1 MPSYVQN
8 LGLVKGETGATGP
21 AGAAAT
27 IQVGTVTTGA
37 AGSQATV
44 TNVGTENAAI
54 LNFTIPQGQQGVPG
68 TTPSTDNFVTTDT
81 EQIITGQKTFNSYAG
96 ATKFETDADGAY
108 LYLTG
113 EGGLASATSAT
124 GETGPV
130 LYASS
135 GNSLFLSTYD
145 GSRPKA
151 AKSLGGL
158 GLQNIEDIAYVSD
171 LSDYVPK
178 TRTINNKALSGN
190 ISLTASDVGALTQ
203 STADTLYQAKG
214 SYLTSVPQASTG
226 SLGGIKLGYTTSG
239 KNYAVS
245 LDSNGAA
252 YVNVPWTDTNTT
264 YGVATSS
271 TLGLV
276 KGGTTSGKVYG
287 VSIDGNGAMT
297 VSVPWT
303 DNNTVTNIG
312 ANNANYTSG
321 NINFVGSGATS
332 VSKSGSTVTISST
345 NTTYGVATT
354 SSNGLM
360 SAADKTKLNSVDIES
375 YALRRSTVSTTNTTY
390 DGGGDSAP
398 WYVLQPNTAF
408 ADSQYQEIAG
418 GNLNDYV
425 YSGHFVI
432 RTNTSSPVT
441 NMPTNTQSTAT
452 NGVWHLIVLRYTSLW
467 ITQIAFDVRA
477 GSSTSNGIQWRSCT
491 NGNWNGWCVI
501 PQKLTDTYNV
511 TQTHSTANGN
521 YPILLK
527 NGTGTGTAT
536 TTTLFDANVYV
547 NPSTGTLTASKVYGA
562 VFNDYA
568 EYRKCEAHIDPGY
581 IVTED
586 GNDCIKLCTTKK
598 NKGKLFVV
606 TDTYGTC
613 IGENTNSVPVA
624 LTGRVLVHYDHKRNI
639 KIGDYV
645 GCNDKG
651 QARKMSKI
659 EAFLHPER
667 VVGTVSSIP
676 DYDTW
681 GTDNVKVENRIWI
694 NIE

>member
-1 MPSYVQN
+1 MPSYTQN
-8 LGLVKGETGATGP
+8 LGLVKGEKGATGP

-54 LNFTIPQGQQGVPG
+54 FNFTIPQGQQGVPG

-81 EQIITGQKTFNSYAG
+81 EQTITGQKTFSSYAG
-96 ATKFETDADGAY
+96 ATTFETDADGSF
-108 LYLTG
+108 LYLSG
-113 EGGLASATSAT
+113 RGGLASAAGA
-124 GETGPV
+124 GENGPV

-135 GNSLFLSTYD
+135 GNSLFLSTQD

-151 AKSLGGL
+151 AKSFGGL
-158 GLQNIEDIAYVSD
+158 GLQNIEDLAYVSD
-171 LSDYVPK
+171 LSDYVPT
-178 TRTINNKALSGN
+178 TRTINNKALSSN
-190 ISLTASDVGALTQ
+190 ITLTASDVGLSNVDNVRQYSASNPPPYPVTSVNSKTGAVTLSASDVGALTKTQ
-203 STADTLYQAKG
+203 ADGYYQPKG
-214 SYLTSVPQASTG
+214 SYLTSIPQASTG
-226 SLGGIKLGYTTSG
+226 SLGGIKVGYTTSG
-239 KNYAVS
+239 KNYAVNVDTS
-245 LDSNGAA
+245 GKA

-264 YGVATSS
+264 YSIFNRTSN
-271 TLGLV
+271 GLV
-276 KGGTTSGKVYG
+276 PTPGGSIYSTTKYLRE
-287 VSIDGNGAMT
+287 DGT
-297 VSVPWT
+297 WQVPP
-303 DNNTVTNIG
+303 
-312 ANNANYTSG
+312 
-321 NINFVGSGATS
+321 
-332 VSKSGSTVTISST
+332 

-360 SAADKTKLNSVDIES
+360 SATDKIKLNSVDIDS
-375 YALRRSTVSTTNTTY
+375 YAIRRSTVSTANTIY
-390 DGGGDSAP
+390 DVDSSVPSAI
-398 WYVLQPNTAF
+398 LQPNTAF
-408 ADSQYQEIAG
+408 ADSSYQEIRG
-418 GNLNDYV
+418 GNLNEYV

-432 RTNTSSPVT
+432 RSDTSYPVT
-441 NMPTNTQSTAT
+441 NMPTNSNSTAK

-491 NGNWNGWCVI
+491 NGNWNGWSVI
-501 PQKLTDTYNV
+501 PQKLADTYNV
-511 TQTHSTANGN
+511 TQTHSTGNAN

-527 NGTGTGTAT
+527 NGTGTGTTT

-613 IGENTNSVPVA
+613 IGEKIDSVPVA

-681 GTDNVKVENRIWI
+681 GTDNVKVDGRIWI
-694 NIE
+694 NIV

>member
-1 MPSYVQN
+1 MPSYTQN
-8 LGLVKGETGATGP
+8 LGLVKGEKGATGP

-27 IQVGTVTTGA
+27 IQIGTVTTGA
-37 AGSQATV
+37 AGSQAAV

-81 EQIITGQKTFNSYAG
+81 DQTITGSKTFTSPPTLDADPDGLIATLGSKGRLGSVAG
-96 ATKFETDADGAY
+96 ASV
-108 LYLTG
+108 
-113 EGGLASATSAT
+113 EGPS
-124 GETGPV
+124 
-130 LYASS
+130 LYANS
-135 GNSLFLSTYD
+135 GSAIYLISQS
-145 GSRPKA
+145 GVRPKA
-151 AKSLGGL
+151 ATGSWLGP
-158 GLQNIEDIAYVSD
+158 QNIEDIAYVSD

-178 TRTINNKALSGN
+178 TRTINNKALSSN
-190 ISLTASDVGALTQ
+190 ISLTASDVGLSNVANERQYSASNPPPYPVTSVNGETGAVQITAAKIGALTNIPI
-203 STADTLYQAKG
+203 STATVLGGVKSSTTGTTAGRDYKVQVNTDGTMKVNVPWTDTNTNTTYTFASGSGGSFTVTPSGGQAQTVSTGALTKTQADGYYQPKG
-214 SYLTSVPQASTG
+214 NYLTSIPQASTG
-226 SLGGIKLGYTTSG
+226 SLGGIKVGYTTSG
-239 KNYAVS
+239 KNYAVNVDTS
-245 LDSNGAA
+245 GKA

-312 ANNANYTSG
+312 VNNTSYTSG

-345 NTTYGVATT
+345 NTTYSTFNR
-354 SSNGLM
+354 SSNGLVP
-360 SAADKTKLNSVDIES
+360 TPGG
-375 YALRRSTVSTTNTTY
+375 STTTRY
-390 DGGGDSAP
+390 LREDGTWQVP
-398 WYVLQPNTAF
+398 PNT
-408 ADSQYQEIAG
+408 
-418 GNLNDYV
+418 N
-425 YSGHFVI
+425 
-432 RTNTSSPVT
+432 
-441 NMPTNTQSTAT
+441 
-452 NGVWHLIVLRYTSLW
+452 
-467 ITQIAFDVRA
+467 
-477 GSSTSNGIQWRSCT
+477 
-491 NGNWNGWCVI
+491 
-501 PQKLTDTYNV
+501 TDTKV
-511 TQTHSTANGN
+511 TQTHSTTNAN

-527 NGTGTGTAT
+527 NGTGTGNVTN
-536 TTTLFDANVYV
+536 TTLFDANVYV

-568 EYRKCEAHIDPGY
+568 EYRKCETHIDPGY

-586 GNDCIKLCTTKK
+586 GKDCIKLCTTKK

-613 IGENTNSVPVA
+613 IGEKINSVPVA

-681 GTDNVKVENRIWI
+681 GTDNVKVDGRIWV
-694 NIE
+694 NIV

>member
-8 LGLVKGETGATGP
+8 LGLVKGEKGATGP

-37 AGSQATV
+37 AGSQAAV

-81 EQIITGQKTFNSYAG
+81 DQTITGSKTFTSPP
-96 ATKFETDADGAY
+96 TLDADPDGLIATLGSKGRLGSVSGASV
-108 LYLTG
+108 
-113 EGGLASATSAT
+113 EGPA
-124 GETGPV
+124 
-130 LYASS
+130 LYANS
-135 GNSLFLSTYD
+135 GSAIYLISQS
-145 GSRPKA
+145 GVRPKA
-151 AKSLGGL
+151 ATGSWLIP
-158 GLQNIEDIAYVSD
+158 QNIEDIAYVSD

-178 TRTINNKALSGN
+178 TRTINNKSLSSN
-190 ISLTASDVGALTQ
+190 ISLTASDVGALTKTQ
-203 STADTLYQAKG
+203 ADGYYQPKG
-214 SYLTSVPQASTG
+214 SYLTSVPKASTG
-226 SLGGIKLGYTTSG
+226 SLGGIKVGYTTSG
-239 KNYAVS
+239 KNYAVNVDTS
-245 LDSNGAA
+245 GNA
-252 YVNVPWTDTNTT
+252 YVNVPWTD
-264 YGVATSS
+264 
-271 TLGLV
+271 
-276 KGGTTSGKVYG
+276 
-287 VSIDGNGAMT
+287 D
-297 VSVPWT
+297 
-303 DNNTVTNIG
+303 NTVTNIG
-312 ANNANYTSG
+312 ANNTGYTSG

-441 NMPTNTQSTAT
+441 NMPTNANSTAT

-491 NGNWNGWCVI
+491 NGNWNSWCVI

-511 TQTHSTANGN
+511 TQTHSTTNGN

-568 EYRKCEAHIDPGY
+568 EYRKCVTQISPGY
-581 IVTED
+581 IVTEE

-667 VVGTVSSIP
+667 VIGTVSSIP

-681 GTDNVKVENRIWI
+681 GTDNVKVDGRIWV
-694 NIE
+694 NII